1 MYHIDGTSRDRYSG
15 NARSSDSEEEV
26 RESRDR
32 KGIYD
37 IYIYIS
43 ILGDSFE
50 SLNFFLSMEKI
61 FCIMEIV

>member
-1 MYHIDGTSRDRYSG
+1 MERVAIDILVTHDPRRG
-15 NARSSDSEEEV
+15 E
-26 RESRDR
+26 ESRDR